1 MLTPTCVWRATPA
14 VIVALDQRFGEPVDA
29 YVNGSQVWLRD
40 DGPGGFAVEW
50 RLHPVAGYRRP
61 ETVDVHE
68 LFPLTAHALLPDVSG
83 KKCIAA
89 APIAGPAQLPAP
101 IAAS

>member
-1 MLTPTCVWRATPA
+1 
-14 VIVALDQRFGEPVDA
+14 VDA
-29 YVNGSQVWLRD
+29 PPQMTRNLTGKSEIHFLTRSQVN
-40 DGPGGFAVEW
+40 PAS
-50 RLHPVAGYRRP
+50 PMSSI
-61 ETVDVHE
+61 
-68 LFPLTAHALLPDVSG
+68 PLTAHAPFPEVPG